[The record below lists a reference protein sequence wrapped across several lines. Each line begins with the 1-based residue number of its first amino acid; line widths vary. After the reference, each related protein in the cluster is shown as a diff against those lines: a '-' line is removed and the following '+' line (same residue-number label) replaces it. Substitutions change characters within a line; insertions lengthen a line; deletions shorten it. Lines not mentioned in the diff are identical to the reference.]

1 MAFCHVLDFGLL
13 TLKWLIKNPLSI
25 SIIFYVVPESQ
36 ECGLERIAPLKQNS
50 EGSWIDLNS
59 NEVADLDGMW
69 LQGQPNGKDIQNCA
83 TFFASTGRQHF

>member
-1 MAFCHVLDFGLL
+1 MLNFYWWPNFERVSFFFIQTLL
-13 TLKWLIKNPLSI
+13 I

-83 TFFASTGRQHF
+83 TFFASTGK